1 MTEHPRRRLLAAA
14 GALAALG
21 ALPACSA
28 LPPLDLKAPRLSFA
42 GLSVPR
48 AGLDEIEFL
57 LTVIADNPNE
67 VDVPLSNLRF
77 DLELFGLPFASGA
90 ARDPRL
96 TLPGR
101 GTRQVPIAFTMPTSG
116 LLDLVS
122 KARSEGSGRLE
133 YRLRGSANWGNS
145 PFTIPFEKTGDLE
158 ALRKLRGL
166 IRLPG
171 G

>member
-1 MTEHPRRRLLAAA
+1 MTNPRRRLLAIS
-14 GALAALG
+14 GALAPLVL
-21 ALPACSA
+21 LPACSA
-28 LPPLDLKAPRLSFA
+28 LPPLGLEAPRLSFA

-101 GTRQVPIAFTMPTSG
+101 GTRQVPIAFTVPTSA

-122 KARSEGSGRLE
+122 RARSEGSGRLE
-133 YRLRGSANWGNS
+133 YRLKGSANWGSS
-145 PFTIPFEKTGDLE
+145 PFTIPFEKTGDLD
-158 ALRKLRGL
+158 ALRRLGKL

>member
-1 MTEHPRRRLLAAA
+1 MTENPRRRLIAAA

-28 LPPLDLKAPRLSFA
+28 LPPIGLQAPRLSFA

-101 GTRQVPIAFTMPTSG
+101 GTRQVPIAFTVPTSG

-133 YRLRGSANWGNS
+133 YRLRGSANWGSS
-145 PFTIPFEKTGDLE
+145 PFTIPFETTGDLE

>member
-1 MTEHPRRRLLAAA
+1 MTDTPRRRLLAAA
-14 GALAALG
+14 GALAALA

-28 LPPLDLKAPRLSFA
+28 LPPLGLRAPRLSFA

-48 AGLDEIEFL
+48 VGLDEIEFV

-77 DLELFGLPFASGA
+77 ELELFGLPFAAGA

-101 GTRQVPIAFTMPTSG
+101 GTRQVPIAFRMPTSG
-116 LLDLVS
+116 LLDLAS
-122 KARSEGSGRLE
+122 RARSEGSGRLE
-133 YRLRGSANWGNS
+133 YRLKGSANWGNS

-166 IRLPG
+166 LRLPG

>member
-1 MTEHPRRRLLAAA
+1 MTNSTRRRLLAAA
-14 GALAALG
+14 GTLAATAALA
-21 ALPACSA
+21 ACSA
-28 LPPLDLKAPRLSFA
+28 LPPLGLQAPRLSFA

-48 AGLDEIEFL
+48 VGLDEIEFL

-77 DLELFGLPFASGA
+77 ELELFGLPFASGA
-90 ARDPRL
+90 ARDQRL

-133 YRLRGSANWGNS
+133 YRLAGSANWGDS

-166 IRLPG
+166 LRLPG